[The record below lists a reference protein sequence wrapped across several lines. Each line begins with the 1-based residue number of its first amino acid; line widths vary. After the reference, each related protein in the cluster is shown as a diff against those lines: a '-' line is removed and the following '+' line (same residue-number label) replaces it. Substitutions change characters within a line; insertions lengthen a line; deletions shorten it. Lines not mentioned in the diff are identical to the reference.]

1 MTMGK
6 VNKIALST
14 NDNKRLDFSLI
25 DLISLW
31 DRSQKKVWKAKLMR
45 YTKNKNFST
54 MINLDGV
61 VGESRQ
67 EHIPR
72 WPQIPV
78 AIKILEDVSGK
89 TE

>member
-31 DRSQKKVWKAKLMR
+31 QKK
-45 YTKNKNFST
+45 
-54 MINLDGV
+54 G
-61 VGESRQ
+61 
-67 EHIPR
+67 PR
-72 WPQIPV
+72 KKCEKQN
-78 AIKILEDVSGK
+78 
-89 TE
+89 

>member
-1 MTMGK
+1 
-6 VNKIALST
+6 
-14 NDNKRLDFSLI
+14 
-25 DLISLW
+25 
-31 DRSQKKVWKAKLMR
+31 MR

-61 VGESRQ
+61 AGESIQ